1 MGFTFAEIR
10 SIMSVKPKYICLFIG
25 HNWDKFNG
33 YYEEKIDSK
42 AKCKRCGKKYEDTR
56 SGGRSQQNV
65 DVI

>member
-1 MGFTFAEIR
+1 
-10 SIMSVKPKYICLFIG
+10 MSVKPKYICLFIG

-56 SGGRSQQNV
+56 SGGRSQ
-65 DVI
+65 